1 MAAAVAD
8 RPARRAGP
16 APERGR
22 LGVRLLRAAPLGLL
36 ATAATFLATLL
47 GMEGVVMSAL
57 DPFAWVR
64 APRADSG
71 VVVVRITDRDYLR
84 LFGGRSPLD
93 AARMEEL
100 VRAIAAGRPRVIGV
114 DLDTSDPAFHA
125 VQPLPGVPVIWAR
138 EVVECEAYAAM
149 PAGCAAGGWVFGP
162 VLGGRNPRD
171 SMAVVSLHPDPDGV
185 IRRYRGEIPGP
196 GGPVPTL
203 GVAVGRFGRHPEDR
217 GRASGERMIVYRPVE
232 GRWTFDASTLL
243 DLARS
248 PGWADGVLRGKAV
261 LLGGSYR
268 EARDAH
274 PTPLG
279 PLLGVEVWAQV
290 AETEMHGE
298 GFPPPAPLAVTALAF
313 LHGILVLALFHR
325 LRFERAVAWSVG
337 ASLVLA
343 PASSLLVTH
352 CGTAGLWL
360 YFLPI
365 WGTVLAQ
372 QLFDSAKSYRDAWL
386 AGLYGGAGNAG
397 AGEAAG
403 AGTHP
408 ARG

>member
-1 MAAAVAD
+1 FAA
-8 RPARRAGP
+8 
-16 APERGR
+16 
-22 LGVRLLRAAPLGLL
+22 RLLRAAPLGLL

-71 VVVVRITDRDYLR
+71 VVVVQITDRDYRR

-93 AARMEEL
+93 AARVEEL
-100 VRAIAAGRPRVIGV
+100 VRAIGAGRPRVIGI
-114 DLDTSDPAFHA
+114 DLDTSDPTFRA
-125 VQPLPGVPVIWAR
+125 VRPVPGVPVIWAR

-149 PAGCAAGGWVFGP
+149 PVGCAADAWVFGP
-162 VLGGRNPRD
+162 VLGGRNPPD
-171 SMAVVSLHPDPDGV
+171 SMAAVSLYPDPDGV
-185 IRRYRGEIPGP
+185 IRRYRRTLRGP

-203 GVAVGRFGRHPEDR
+203 GAALGRFGRDAEEE
-217 GRASGERMIVYRPVE
+217 GRPGERMIVYRPVE
-232 GRWTFDASTLL
+232 GRWTFAASAVL

-248 PGWADGVLRGKAV
+248 PGWADGVLRGKVV

-268 EARDAH
+268 AARDAH

-279 PLLGVEVWAQV
+279 PLPGVEVWAQV
-290 AETEMHGE
+290 AETEMYGE
-298 GFPPPAPLAVTALAF
+298 GFSPPAPLAVTGLAF
-313 LHGILVLALFHR
+313 LHGVLVLVLFQR
-325 LRFERAVAWSVG
+325 LCFERAVAWSVG

-343 PASSLLVTH
+343 PGSSLLVTGG
-352 CGTAGLWL
+352 GTAGLWL

-372 QLFDSAKSYRDAWL
+372 QLFDSAKSYRDAWV
-386 AGLYGGAGNAG
+386 AGLYQQVAVAEPLD
-397 AGEAAG
+397 AQTDDA
-403 AGTHP
+403 
-408 ARG
+408 